1 MISPTASL
9 HWKNLVGKPR
19 AKLDNIVEEDSSLSN
34 SSTSSST
41 TSADTVL
48 TLVNEET
55 LSHLVSALPCESPVV
70 SGSGVAVFGT
80 ESFSSGRSR
89 SVSTSVNRVQF
100 PEDLSSTFL
109 CLTTAEGVIMDEASY
124 KGYKLNCF
132 KKKRKVE
139 SLIELYDKDC
149 VNSLQDRDIFKQK
162 LEAIASAALE
172 TVEYCNE
179 LIAELELNS
188 EQGRIDEVNT
198 IKEDVKNA
206 VRKNEKEVKEEMQR
220 IINESGIEASATN
233 QSVQVDSVVNPLS
246 IMSSTGDSTAV
257 NPNTEA
263 KLLLKHGYIKEDV
276 TEINT
281 VISRIKLAKD
291 LTDAEVI
298 YYMREGRSW
307 DKRVSDLIAENRKF
321 QLEAYGFASL
331 HESASSLDTEVKA
344 VKTVK
349 DNKLA
354 AIAREDESRGLS
366 SLCENKNKSSIVFPE
381 PFKGHYGE
389 NVFKFK
395 EEICAAIKD
404 SQIKKADEVRV
415 FLKYLKGD
423 ARSKVG
429 DHQPTLEA
437 ALETL
442 VAFYGNANLIWM
454 K

>member
-1 MISPTASL
+1 M
-9 HWKNLVGKPR
+9 
-19 AKLDNIVEEDSSLSN
+19 
-34 SSTSSST
+34 
-41 TSADTVL
+41 
-48 TLVNEET
+48 
-55 LSHLVSALPCESPVV
+55 
-70 SGSGVAVFGT
+70 
-80 ESFSSGRSR
+80 
-89 SVSTSVNRVQF
+89 
-100 PEDLSSTFL
+100 
-109 CLTTAEGVIMDEASY
+109 
-124 KGYKLNCF
+124 
-132 KKKRKVE
+132 
-139 SLIELYDKDC
+139 
-149 VNSLQDRDIFKQK
+149 
-162 LEAIASAALE
+162 
-172 TVEYCNE
+172 
-179 LIAELELNS
+179 
-188 EQGRIDEVNT
+188 
-198 IKEDVKNA
+198 
-206 VRKNEKEVKEEMQR
+206 
-220 IINESGIEASATN
+220 
-233 QSVQVDSVVNPLS
+233 
-246 IMSSTGDSTAV
+246 
-257 NPNTEA
+257 
-263 KLLLKHGYIKEDV
+263 
-276 TEINT
+276 TEINA
-281 VISRIKLAKD
+281 VISKIKLATD

-366 SLCENKNKSSIVFPE
+366 SLCENKNK
-381 PFKGHYGE
+381 